1 MIEILRKDIL
11 LDTFIL
17 VDEVK
22 DDLILNNLLKDICE
36 NKEYYP
42 KHTNVIGKH
51 TKFNFLNGNKNFH
64 NFLKLIKKQINYIYT
79 ENFLIQNAWAN
90 IYNKNDYAKI
100 HNHTVSTAFSGILY
114 LTDGPGPGT
123 YFPQYD
129 VTISEKKGRFCL
141 FHGHLEH
148 EVKKFNYTKDR
159 ITIAFNF
166 CATGFEEENENVIY
180 IK

>member
-1 MIEILRKDIL
+1 MTEILRKDIL

-17 VDEVK
+17 IDEIN
-22 DDLILNNLLKDICE
+22 DDLILNNLLTDIYE
-36 NKEYYP
+36 NKEFYHKY
-42 KHTNVIGKH
+42 TNIIGKH
-51 TKFNFLNGNKNFH
+51 TKFNFLNENKNFH
-64 NFLKLIKKQINYIYT
+64 NFLISIKKQIFYIYK
-79 ENFLIQNAWAN
+79 ENFLIQGAWAN
-90 IYNKNDYAKI
+90 IYNKNDYAKM
-100 HNHTVSTAFSGILY
+100 HHHKASTAFSGILY

-129 VTISEKKGRFCL
+129 LTVPEKKGRFCL

-166 CATGFEEENENVIY
+166 DNVGFEKENENIIY